1 LSKDENAMSVSAKA
15 ANVPMSCSNSA
26 CGKALCGQVNHCPYC
41 GVAQQR
47 VASAAKVAVL
57 SVAPPPAAAAPIA
70 ARRPAHEPPL
80 APAAAAPE
88 PDDVAVVAAVAAPVP
103 AKPRKLG
110 RNIVLGLVALGVF
123 GLYQVG
129 SRVNQEKLEKTLQAG
144 KDCLRQNN
152 FGCAIDNAE
161 QVLQKVDK
169 EPRALSLKQQ
179 AQSAQSRAQQ
189 AEADKQAR
197 LKAKAE
203 VDAIRQQAAADKAA
217 AEKARL
223 AQEAQVAQA
232 AREEEARAEQQR
244 AQEQAVRNLQDR
256 TPELKTRDTLQ
267 RAQEIINEQARR
279 SPVIEPVQRPRP
291 AVVQRPVNSAQLAGM
306 LGQSIDDARR
316 ALAQRDFQ
324 TAMMYAGKALSAD
337 PGNIQA
343 QGVMRQAQEL
353 QMQTLRQTRGQ

>member
-1 LSKDENAMSVSAKA
+1 MSVSAKV

-26 CGKALCGQVNHCPYC
+26 CAKALCGQVNHCPYC

-47 VASAAKVAVL
+47 VAPAAKVAVL

-70 ARRPAHEPPL
+70 ARRPAHEPEP
-80 APAAAAPE
+80 AAAAAAPE
-88 PDDVAVVAAVAAPVP
+88 PDEVAVVAPVVAPVP
-103 AKPRKLG
+103 AKPRRLG
-110 RNIVLGLVALGVF
+110 RKIVLGLVALGVF

-152 FGCAIDNAE
+152 FGCAIDNAD

-179 AQSAQSRAQQ
+179 AQSAQARAQQ

-223 AQEAQVAQA
+223 AQEAQAAQVAQA

-353 QMQTLRQTRGQ
+353 QMQALRQTRGQ